1 MWVARIEISKI
12 FTNSSSKITQNRRFF
27 QENRMNLILFNKTD
41 LLKTITNFNFV
52 ISTKHTTIIIRLHLK
67 NQKNVLLNK
76 SSIKFYFYFGRSH
89 FSNQKNACEDEKRN
103 GFGISSNKKSH
114 KSKKME
120 KKKLETKLICRRA
133 HLSTTVTAAAIAPLK
148 WLLNICIFFIH
159 HLFGIQYPAL
169 VLGYFTVVK

>member
-1 MWVARIEISKI
+1 MWVARIDISKI

-89 FSNQKNACEDEKRN
+89 FPIRKMLAKMKNVMD
-103 GFGISSNKKSH
+103 
-114 KSKKME
+114 
-120 KKKLETKLICRRA
+120 
-133 HLSTTVTAAAIAPLK
+133 
-148 WLLNICIFFIH
+148 
-159 HLFGIQYPAL
+159 L
-169 VLGYFTVVK
+169 VLVRIKNRINPKKWRKKNSKLNSSVEELIYQQQ